1 MLNIKGR
8 TNGKALA
15 FGRRGT
21 YNPATGKMGLDA
33 LVFQQ
38 ASLVSGCCPEAR
50 HSKAGC
56 EGQAVQM

>member
-1 MLNIKGR
+1 M
-8 TNGKALA
+8 ALA

-50 HSKAGC
+50 HSKQDAKAKRSGC
-56 EGQAVQM
+56 ECRCC